1 VIVAKQNKLLQGQ
14 VAYVLVL
21 SGALVYLMMPVF
33 GIGMRILS
41 YSVEKAATIYCTDA
55 LSYYSYSVRRCR

>member
-1 VIVAKQNKLLQGQ
+1 MRGDSSEVEQAATRTGG
-14 VAYVLVL
+14 YVHVL

-55 LSYYSYSVRRCR
+55 LSYYSY

>member
-1 VIVAKQNKLLQGQ
+1 M
-14 VAYVLVL
+14 LVL

-55 LSYYSYSVRRCR
+55 LLLFLFSAAV

>member
-1 VIVAKQNKLLQGQ
+1 VH
-14 VAYVLVL
+14 VL

>member
-1 VIVAKQNKLLQGQ
+1 MIVAKQNKLLQGQ

-55 LSYYSYSVRRCR
+55 LLLFLFSAAV